1 MRVFLAG
8 TSNQQE
14 IVMANPPL
22 YVLESFYYFKEW
34 QKELIPKTKQFFVDS
49 GAFTFRSMSKNE
61 MNWDALIEQY
71 AAFILKNNINYFFE
85 MDIDNIIGYDRV
97 LKLNEKL
104 ERITKKRCIPVWHPS
119 RGIENFHKMCD
130 EYSYVSLGG
139 IVGAKKNSKK
149 YQAYYSLMPQ
159 LIKIAH
165 KHGARIHGLGYTAT
179 STYDTVKFD
188 SVDSTTWTIGGRM
201 GNACYFTGSRMRQW
215 YPSLHSKKPEDMSGL
230 TQNNYTEWLKF
241 QKWAEVNL

>member
-1 MRVFLAG
+1 MAG

-49 GAFTFRSMSKNE
+49 GAFTFRSMSRNE

-71 AAFILKNNINYFFE
+71 AAFIIDNNIDYFFE

-97 LKLNEKL
+97 LKLNAKL
-104 ERITKKRCIPVWHPS
+104 ERITKKQCIPVWHPS
-119 RGIENFHKMCD
+119 RGIEEFQKMCS
-130 EYSYVSLGG
+130 EYSYVALGG
-139 IVGAKKNSKK
+139 VVLKEIR
-149 YQAYYSLMPQ
+149 PQ
-159 LIKIAH
+159 QYRLLPLLIKEAH
-165 KHGARIHGLGYTAT
+165 KRGARIHGLGYTAT
-179 STYDTVKFD
+179 STYDTVRFD

-201 GNACYFTGSRMRQW
+201 GNACYFTGSGMRQW
-215 YPSLHSKKPEDMSGL
+215 YPSLHNKKPKDISRL
-230 TQNNYTEWLKF
+230 TQSNYTEWLKF
-241 QKWAEVNL
+241 QKYAERNL